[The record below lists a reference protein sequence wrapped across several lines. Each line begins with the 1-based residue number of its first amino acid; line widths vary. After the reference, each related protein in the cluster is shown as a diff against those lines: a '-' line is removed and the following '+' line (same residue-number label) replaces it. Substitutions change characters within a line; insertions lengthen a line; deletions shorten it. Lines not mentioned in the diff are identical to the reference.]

1 MSLVIFLF
9 SFVSCFDASSQEWE
23 MKNEYN
29 VNIAEISVTS
39 ELLQFEDAIELSED
53 SFLKD
58 KLSESRFNILKEEV
72 KDYVTMPEIISLE
85 YGMKKLGSY
94 YYDEYSY
101 FEPKYLESMALF
113 TYQKIQALVDKEL
126 YLNQQKI
133 NIESNS
139 VSTVNE
145 PILASSRDYLFIQKT
160 QSNELKWDFDL
171 NRYSFSYPNENIF
184 PFNGFQLHDLS
195 WGKFVWHD
203 IDSNLLLDVS
213 GIFMNIGPYYDLDSK
228 VFILYD
234 WTQSKVLSIR
244 IFPFLNYYSAME
256 KGIGAIDANLKY
268 YMFLDLGDVSIE
280 EPNRY
285 HPSIDNGHIL
295 IFDAPEDK
303 LYEIKHPIF
312 SEVGSGEKLIKNQY
326 ILDEEGNIWYQLI
339 TDKAY
344 HIYSITPYWESSEKT
359 VRYNSEFSV
368 FRSDITD

>member
-1 MSLVIFLF
+1 
-9 SFVSCFDASSQEWE
+9 
-23 MKNEYN
+23 
-29 VNIAEISVTS
+29 
-39 ELLQFEDAIELSED
+39 
-53 SFLKD
+53 
-58 KLSESRFNILKEEV
+58 
-72 KDYVTMPEIISLE
+72 MPEIISLE

-113 TYQKIQALVDKEL
+113 TYQKIQALVDQEL
-126 YLNQQKI
+126 YLNQHKI
-133 NIESNS
+133 NIESKS

-244 IFPFLNYYSAME
+244 IFPF
-256 KGIGAIDANLKY
+256 
-268 YMFLDLGDVSIE
+268 
-280 EPNRY
+280 
-285 HPSIDNGHIL
+285 
-295 IFDAPEDK
+295 
-303 LYEIKHPIF
+303 
-312 SEVGSGEKLIKNQY
+312 
-326 ILDEEGNIWYQLI
+326 
-339 TDKAY
+339 
-344 HIYSITPYWESSEKT
+344 
-359 VRYNSEFSV
+359 
-368 FRSDITD
+368 

>member
-1 MSLVIFLF
+1 
-9 SFVSCFDASSQEWE
+9 
-23 MKNEYN
+23 MKHEYN
-29 VNIAEISVTS
+29 VNIAEISVNS
-39 ELLQFEDAIELSED
+39 ELLQFEDAIELSEN
-53 SFLKD
+53 SFLKN
-58 KLSESRFNILKEEV
+58 KLSESRFNILKEEII
-72 KDYVTMPEIISLE
+72 DYVSMPEIISLE
-85 YGMKKLGSY
+85 YGMKKLGSF
-94 YYDEYSY
+94 YYDEYSF
-101 FEPKYLESMALF
+101 FEPEYLESMALF
-113 TYQKIQALVDKEL
+113 TYQKIQALVDQEL
-126 YLNQQKI
+126 YLTQQKI
-133 NIESNS
+133 HIDSNS

-145 PILASSRDYLFIQKT
+145 PILASSRAYLFIEKT

-303 LYEIKHPIF
+303 LYEIKP
-312 SEVGSGEKLIKNQY
+312 
-326 ILDEEGNIWYQLI
+326 
-339 TDKAY
+339 
-344 HIYSITPYWESSEKT
+344 
-359 VRYNSEFSV
+359 R
-368 FRSDITD
+368 